1 MSSILIVEDHYFL
14 AMDCV
19 REVERRGLKALA
31 AGKLKDAFGNS
42 TNRQSL
48 RGGDQHRFAR

>member
-31 AGKLKDAFGNS
+31 AGKLKDAFGKRKS
-42 TNRQSL
+42 PI
-48 RGGDQHRFAR
+48 FAAQ